1 MFELRSFR
9 AEDTEAVWRLHDAA
23 LEDAGVHGGRG
34 PWEDDLRDIDVSYVE
49 PGGDFLLALH
59 GGELV
64 GMGGLRPRSAQEGE
78 IRRMRVRP
86 DFQRRGLGRR
96 ILAEL
101 EERAGALGFRAIRLD
116 TTEEQ
121 TAARRLYESA
131 GYRETGRRLTERIV
145 FIDFAKALL
154 DTPVLLLT
162 GPPGVG
168 KTTVAGILAERSARS
183 VHLESDAFFRFIRS
197 GQVEPWKPESDEQN
211 GVVMRIV
218 AEAAAAY
225 AAAGYFTL
233 VDGILLPEW
242 FLAPMS
248 DALHGAGHRVAYAVL
263 REPLSVCVARARGRE
278 GDSALAD
285 ADVIE
290 QLWRGFADLGD
301 RERHAL
307 DLGGRSPEQ
316 AVDLLEQRLAD
327 GGLAIA
333 AGRSSR

>member
-1 MFELRSFR
+1 
-9 AEDTEAVWRLHDAA
+9 VWRLHDAV

-34 PWEDDLRDIDVSYVE
+34 PWEDDLRDIHASYVE
-49 PGGDFLLALH
+49 PGGDFLVALV
-59 GGELV
+59 GEELV
-64 GMGGLRPRSAQEGE
+64 GMGGLRRRSAQEGE

-86 DFQRRGLGRR
+86 GFQRQGLGRR

-101 EERAGALGFRAIRLD
+101 EERARTLGFRAIRLD

-121 TAARRLYESA
+121 AAARRLYESA
-131 GYRETGRRLTERIV
+131 GYSETGRRQTERFV

-154 DTPVLLLT
+154 DQPVLILT

-168 KTTVAGILAERSARS
+168 KTTAGRILTERLARS

-197 GQVEPWKPESDEQN
+197 GKVEPWKPESREQN

-233 VDGILLPEW
+233 VDGIVLPEW
-242 FLAPMS
+242 FLTPLS
-248 DALHGAGHRVAYAVL
+248 DALHDAGHRVAYAVL
-263 REPLSVCVARARGRE
+263 REPLSACVARVRERE
-278 GDSALAD
+278 GDPALAD

-307 DLGGRSPEQ
+307 DLEGRSPEQ
-316 AVDLLEQRLAD
+316 VVDLLEQRLAD
-327 GGLAIA
+327 GRLAIA
-333 AGRSSR
+333 AERSSR